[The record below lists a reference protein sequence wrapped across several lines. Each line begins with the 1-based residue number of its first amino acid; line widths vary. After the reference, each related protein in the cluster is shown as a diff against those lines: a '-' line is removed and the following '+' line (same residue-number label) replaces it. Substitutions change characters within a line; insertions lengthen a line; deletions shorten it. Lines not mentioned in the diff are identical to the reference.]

1 MRFCRL
7 WFLAL
12 PLFLGLA
19 GCSTNSG
26 KYFQNDGPPSGWSN
40 YRMSTKDA
48 VPKVE
53 KPVAA
58 ANRPYKVMGKR
69 YVPQTGDKTLVQT
82 GYASWYGKQ
91 FHGKKTSIG
100 ERYNM
105 YEMTAAHTTMELP
118 SYARVTNLENGR
130 SVIVRVNDRGPFLHS
145 RVIDLSYAA
154 AHKLGYVNKGT
165 ARVRVERITR
175 KQIASGSWK
184 GSGSWFSTAS
194 AEKASPAPVVKSAV
208 TAAAA
213 TVTTAAVTQSA
224 AVNSVSAAAEVL
236 KTAEPD
242 PMEAIISAQS
252 ITIEP
257 AATFEPDQAP
267 SAEAVSAGKKF
278 IEEGVFVMADGSS
291 SVEEARVEMVP
302 IQTAGNRYAIQ
313 LGVFK
318 DKINAD
324 KLVAKVRAEIDPQ
337 LSSTT
342 RVEATGN
349 SYKVLIGSGY
359 LPDQARSLADEIKE
373 RTGISAFIVK
383 E

>member
-1 MRFCRL
+1 
-7 WFLAL
+7 
-12 PLFLGLA
+12 
-19 GCSTNSG
+19 
-26 KYFQNDGPPSGWSN
+26 
-40 YRMSTKDA
+40 MSTKDA

-145 RVIDLSYAA
+145 RIIDLSYAA

-175 KQIASGSWK
+175 KQIASGSWGGK
-184 GSGSWFSTAS
+184 SSWFDSDV
-194 AEKASPAPVVKSAV
+194 AEKSTSVPVVKSAV
-208 TAAAA
+208 TVAA
-213 TVTTAAVTQSA
+213 TASVAAEMTQSA
-224 AVNSVSAAAEVL
+224 AVKTVSSSLGTVSQ
-236 KTAEPD
+236 TTEPD

-257 AATFEPDQAP
+257 VATFEPDQAP
-267 SAEAVSAGKKF
+267 SSEAVSAGKKF

-318 DKINAD
+318 DKINAE
-324 KLVAKVRAEIDPQ
+324 KLAAKVREEIDPQ

-342 RVEATGN
+342 RVEASGA
-349 SYKVLIGSGY
+349 SYKVLIGNGY

>member
-1 MRFCRL
+1 
-7 WFLAL
+7 
-12 PLFLGLA
+12 
-19 GCSTNSG
+19 
-26 KYFQNDGPPSGWSN
+26 
-40 YRMSTKDA
+40 MSTKDA
-48 VPKVE
+48 VPRVE

-175 KQIASGSWK
+175 KQIASGSWGGK
-184 GSGSWFSTAS
+184 SSWFGTDS
-194 AEKASPAPVVKSAV
+194 AEKSVTAPVVKSAV

-213 TVTTAAVTQSA
+213 TTAVTQSVAADTVASTA
-224 AVNSVSAAAEVL
+224 AVL
-236 KTAEPD
+236 QTAEPD

-257 AATFEPDQAP
+257 VATIEPDQAP

-318 DKINAD
+318 DKVNAEN
-324 KLVAKVRAEIDPQ
+324 LAAKVRAEIDPQ

-342 RVEATGN
+342 RVEASGA

>member
-1 MRFCRL
+1 MRLCRL

-19 GCSTNSG
+19 GCSTNPG

-130 SVIVRVNDRGPFLHS
+130 SVIVRVNDRGPFLHN

-175 KQIASGSWK
+175 KQIASGSWGGK
-184 GSGSWFSTAS
+184 SSWFGTDS
-194 AEKASPAPVVKSAV
+194 AEKSVAAPAVKSAA
-208 TAAAA
+208 TA
-213 TVTTAAVTQSA
+213 AAVTQSV
-224 AVNSVSAAAEVL
+224 AVNTVSSTATVL
-236 KTAEPD
+236 QTVEPD

-257 AATFEPDQAP
+257 VATFEPDRAP
-267 SAEAVSAGKKF
+267 SADAVSAGKKF

-302 IQTAGNRYAIQ
+302 IQTAGNRYVIQ

-318 DKINAD
+318 DKVNAE

-342 RVEATGN
+342 RVEASGA

>member
-1 MRFCRL
+1 MRLCRL

-48 VPKVE
+48 VPRVE

-175 KQIASGSWK
+175 KQIASGSWGGK
-184 GSGSWFSTAS
+184 SSWFGTDS
-194 AEKASPAPVVKSAV
+194 AEKSVTAPVVKSAV

-213 TVTTAAVTQSA
+213 TTAVTQSVAADTVASTA
-224 AVNSVSAAAEVL
+224 AVL
-236 KTAEPD
+236 QTAEPD

-257 AATFEPDQAP
+257 VATIEPDQAP

-318 DKINAD
+318 DKVNAEN
-324 KLVAKVRAEIDPQ
+324 LAAKVRAEIDPQ

-342 RVEATGN
+342 RVEASGA